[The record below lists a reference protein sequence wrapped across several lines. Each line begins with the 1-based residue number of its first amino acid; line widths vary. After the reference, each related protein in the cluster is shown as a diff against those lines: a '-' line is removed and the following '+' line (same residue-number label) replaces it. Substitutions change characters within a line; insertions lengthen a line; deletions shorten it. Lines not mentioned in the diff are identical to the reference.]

1 MTHSKS
7 HVQSIAIDTNNRIGE
22 NGLAE
27 PLVSIIIPNYNHG
40 AYLGDAIR
48 SVLAQRYSNI
58 EIIVVDDG
66 STDDSQAVAHSFG
79 DQIIYIWQQNS
90 GLCAARNTGLAA
102 AKGVYIGLLDADDM
116 LEPDYCQRLVA
127 ALLAFPDAEGIIC
140 GYRFVDEDNNSL
152 PQIESRSL
160 IGQELYELLLKGNF
174 LVPESILLHH
184 RCYKN
189 AGSFD
194 TNLTACED
202 WDMWLR
208 VSQSHRI
215 ISTERVLTRHRI
227 LPDSMSSDPARML
240 NNRLA
245 VLNKHVGPEPLD
257 GDRTQQQRCT
267 YGYVYFTSALEYEQF
282 GDSAAAMRCLAKSA
296 EFYPEIMTEVS
307 TFYEIGCSTQPKGSR
322 GYLAQLDLEQSATR
336 IQNVLDRLVLQAD
349 AASELAQRQREIAA
363 VAYWALS
370 LLAYGCGNSTAARGY
385 LWRVF
390 LYKPTALL
398 KHDYLGLWARVLLGE
413 AGVTQAKRFVKRLT
427 FRDQVG

>member
-7 HVQSIAIDTNNRIGE
+7 HVQSIAIDTDNRIGE

-40 AYLGDAIR
+40 AYLGDAIQ
-48 SVLAQRYSNI
+48 SVLAQSYSNI

-66 STDDSQAVAHSFG
+66 STDDSRAIAESFG
-79 DQIIYIWQQNS
+79 NRIHYIWQQNS

-116 LEPDYCQRLVA
+116 LEPDYCQRLVS
-127 ALLAFPDAEGIIC
+127 ALLAFPNAEGIIC

-174 LVPESILLHH
+174 LVPESILLHR

-189 AGSFD
+189 VGSFD
-194 TNLTACED
+194 TDLTACED

-227 LPDSMSSDPARML
+227 VPDSMSSDPARML

-245 VLNKHVGPEPLD
+245 VLNKHIGPEPTA
-257 GDRTQQQRCT
+257 GSGRHQQRAT
-267 YGYVYFTSALEYEQF
+267 YGYVYFSSALEYEQI
-282 GDSAAAMRCLAKSA
+282 GDSDAATRYLAKSA
-296 EFYPEIMTEVS
+296 HLYPEIMTEVS
-307 TFYEIGCSTQPKGSR
+307 TFYEIGCSAQPKGHR
-322 GYLAQLDLEQSATR
+322 GYLAQLDIEQSAGR
-336 IQNVLDRLVLQAD
+336 IQNVLDSLVLHSD
-349 AASELAQRQREIAA
+349 AADELARRQGQITS

-370 LLAYGCGNSTAARGY
+370 LLAYGAGDSTAAQSY

-390 LYKPTALL
+390 TNRPTVLL
-398 KHDYLGLWARVLLGE
+398 RQEYLGLLARVLLGE
-413 AGVTQAKRFVKRLT
+413 AGVAQAKRLVKRLT
-427 FRDQVG
+427 FRE